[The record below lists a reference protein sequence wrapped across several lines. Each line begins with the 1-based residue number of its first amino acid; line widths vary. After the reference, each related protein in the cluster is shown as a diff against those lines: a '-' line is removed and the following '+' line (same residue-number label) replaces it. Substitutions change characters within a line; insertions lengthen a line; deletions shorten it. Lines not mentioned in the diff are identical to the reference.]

1 MGAESSS
8 DAQRAISVRVR
19 LSAQAKAHPEH
30 KHEGNS
36 AGHHGEVCLD
46 LLVWMHV
53 EPRYVGCGCCG
64 VHDLSLT
71 SAPAGLHVVSLDY
84 SLPKSE

>member
-8 DAQRAISVRVR
+8 DTQRAISVRVR

-46 LLVWMHV
+46 LVVWMHV